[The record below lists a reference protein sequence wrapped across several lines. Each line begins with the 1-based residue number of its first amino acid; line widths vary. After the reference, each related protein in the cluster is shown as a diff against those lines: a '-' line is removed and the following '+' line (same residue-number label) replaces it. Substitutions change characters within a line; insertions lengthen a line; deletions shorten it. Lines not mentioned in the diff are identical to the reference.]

1 MSMPSLNYALRQP
14 YHVAGL
20 ALLLAAAAGCGA
32 RSTYPVRGKVVFKDG
47 TPLTGGLVVFR
58 PVDTQ
63 LQVSARGDIHP
74 DGTFVL
80 GTYREGDGAVPGKY
94 QAAITPPPRRKIREK
109 PVEKPLVHPRFESY
123 DTSGLE
129 FEVKPENNNFK
140 IVVDKP

>member
-1 MSMPSLNYALRQP
+1 MRSLNHVLRQP
-14 YHVAGL
+14 CHVTGL

-32 RSTYPVRGKVVFKDG
+32 QHTYPVRGKVVFKDG

-63 LQVSARGDIHP
+63 LQVTARGDIQH

-80 GTYREGDGAVPGKY
+80 GTYHEGDGAVPGKY

-109 PVEKPLVHPRFESY
+109 PVEKPIVHPRFESY

-129 FEVKPENNNFK
+129 FEVKRENNNFT
-140 IVVDKP
+140 IQVDKP